1 MSEFDDVVMGLQE
14 QINMLNERIRV
25 LETDLA
31 AVKKENERLQKWW
44 NTSHGEY
51 SHPPEVR
58 DLHLKTQNEHDSI
71 EHQSPPEVREEEN
84 YPFYLNRNQML
95 RKRAE

>member
-31 AVKKENERLQKWW
+31 AVKKKNERLQKWW

-51 SHPPEVR
+51 SH
-58 DLHLKTQNEHDSI
+58 
-71 EHQSPPEVREEEN
+71 PPEVREEEN